1 MPINQQHI
9 DSIRLEFAQLQ
20 TKGDL
25 LSLLNLAKSVL
36 FYNSTEDA
44 IEPNSMD
51 EKLIELISSPEHD
64 IPQDKQQHLKTVL
77 FLRGGKYPIKLRSL
91 TWYANS
97 ALTVKRYKIFDI
109 PKKRGGNRTI
119 FAPVDPLNTIQRCLN
134 LVLQSVFT
142 PHIAATGFVPGK
154 SIVDNARPH
163 VGRHYVYNLDLK
175 DFFPS
180 VDFHRVK
187 ACLKLPPFNLTNTRE
202 PLAFLIANLC
212 CVKHPDEPSRAF
224 LPQGAPTSPILTN
237 VICQQLDR
245 RLTGVAK
252 RFGATYTRYADDL
265 TFSSFTNV
273 YQPDG
278 EFCRELERIITD
290 QRFVIN
296 PAKTRLQRPGYRQA
310 VTGLIVN
317 ERVNVPRQ
325 FWRDI
330 RALLHN
336 WETLGYDEANNRFQR
351 TYVANKAK
359 AEQKTPALANVLSG
373 KLMFM
378 KMVRGAD
385 DALYQQYA
393 KQFDALT
400 NRTTDDRAV
409 DVERILDIWEKQGI
423 GKAMAAF
430 EQYKDL

>member
-1 MPINQQHI
+1 MPADQQQT
-9 DSIRLEFAQLQ
+9 DTIRQQFAALQ
-20 TKGDL
+20 TKEEL
-25 LSLLNLAKSVL
+25 LSLLNLAKSML
-36 FYNSTEDA
+36 FEKG
-44 IEPNSMD
+44 D
-51 EKLIELISSPEHD
+51 EKPI
-64 IPQDKQQHLKTVL
+64 QLK
-77 FLRGGKYPIKLRSL
+77 SL
-91 TWYANS
+91 TWYANTS
-97 ALTVKRYKIFDI
+97 LDVVRYKPFTI
-109 PKKRGGNRTI
+109 PKKRGGARTI
-119 FAPVDPLNTIQRCLN
+119 FAPVGPLKTIQKCLN
-134 LVLQSVFT
+134 LVLQCVFS
-142 PHIAATGFVPGK
+142 PHRAATGFLPGK

-163 VGRHYVYNLDLK
+163 VGRHYVYNLDLT

-187 ACLKLPPFNLTNTRE
+187 ACLKLPPFNLVNNRE

-212 CVKHPDEPSRAF
+212 CVKHPDEPKRAF

-296 PAKTRLQRPGYRQA
+296 VGKTRLQRPGYRQA
-310 VTGLIVN
+310 VTGLVVN
-317 ERVNVPRQ
+317 ERVNVPRR
-325 FWRDI
+325 FWRDV

-351 TYVANKAK
+351 TYVVSKKK
-359 AEQKTPALANVLSG
+359 AEQKAPALANVLSG
-373 KLMFM
+373 KLLFM

-393 KQFDALT
+393 KQFDALM
-400 NRTTDDRAV
+400 NQTTDDRAV
-409 DVERILDIWEKQGI
+409 DIERILDIWEKQGI
-423 GKAMAAF
+423 DKAMAAF